1 MVLNTRPAPPT
12 PALVVPDEQTWTVL
26 GIDPASLKATPAF
39 AAGRVERVLVSEH
52 VPSVLS
58 EPLAAWLAAV
68 PRTAGIEQH
77 PLAMP
82 ADASGDGDASA
93 HQARDPHRHGDHGDR
108 GDHGDH
114 SDHGHH
120 DGHDSHGGHHDMMAI
135 VGEPSADGLVMEP
148 IEVTY
153 GPLGTPLPGGVL
165 VEATLDGD
173 VVAKATVRALL
184 SRGTGGDPPEPPD
197 LLAPVAWRAA
207 IARAAAV
214 DLPASDRWLNVAE
227 VELERAVSHL
237 AWLRSFGR
245 LLGWQ
250 QLIES
255 CTDALGGLAR
265 TRTALVS
272 GVESAL
278 LDLEAT
284 RRLVIAV
291 GDRSRRG
298 GWLRL
303 RLRGRAVTTRSQ
315 VKEAGLRGPLA
326 RATGLFDDARSD
338 DPLYRRLGFTPVV
351 HSEGDALARTL
362 VRIDEAVQAVTLA
375 SAALKETS
383 RGEAAGTVS
392 EARAS
397 GLVEGPRGPLQAE
410 RTPDGWRLVAHGAAS
425 AIDAAADA
433 MVGAEWSTAL
443 AVLASFDVSSWRLEQ

>member
-1 MVLNTRPAPPT
+1 MVLTTRHALPT

-26 GIDPASLKATPAF
+26 GLDPASLNATPAF

-68 PRTAGIEQH
+68 PRTAGIDQH
-77 PLAMP
+77 SLAMP
-82 ADASGDGDASA
+82 ADAPGDADRGA
-93 HQARDPHRHGDHGDR
+93 HQARDLHQHR
-108 GDHGDH
+108 DHGDH

-120 DGHDSHGGHHDMMAI
+120 DGHDRHGGHHDMMAI

-148 IEVTY
+148 IDVTY

-173 VVAKATVRALL
+173 VVAKATVSALL

-207 IARAAAV
+207 IAGAAAAE
-214 DLPASDRWLNVAE
+214 LPQSDRWLNVAE

-250 QLIES
+250 QLIDS

-265 TRTALVS
+265 ARSALAS
-272 GVESAL
+272 DPESAL
-278 LDLEAT
+278 RHVEAA
-284 RRLVIAV
+284 RRLVVAV
-291 GDRSRRG
+291 GELSRRG

-303 RLRGRAVTTRSQ
+303 RLRGRAVATADK
-315 VKEAGLRGPLA
+315 VKAAGLRGPVA
-326 RATGLFDDARSD
+326 RASGLFDDARGD
-338 DPLYRRLGFTPVV
+338 DPLYLRLGFTPVV
-351 HSEGDALARTL
+351 HSEGDALARTF

-375 SAALKETS
+375 SAALKGTTQ
-383 RGEAAGTVS
+383 GKAAETVS
-392 EARAS
+392 EERAS

-410 RTPDGWRLVAHGAAS
+410 RTPDGWRLAAHGAAP
-425 AIDAAADA
+425 ALEAAADA
-433 MVGAEWSTAL
+433 RVGAEWSTAL